1 MNLTYNFR
9 SLIQMNSNHLNGV
22 NPVSKA
28 ESSPLDP
35 QFSIINIIADNVLR
49 LSAFFMSLNK
59 Q

>member
-28 ESSPLDP
+28 YLSPLDP